1 VLTIVADEN
10 IPYADEYFSHM
21 GTIQKVKGRSLCAE
35 QVANADIVL
44 VRSVSQVDEALLKN
58 SPVKFVGTATIGV
71 DHLDTAYLERQH
83 IAWANAPAC
92 NAHSVVDYVFSCFSQ
107 FDGLWQKLL
116 ADSCVGIIGLGNVG
130 SRLQQRLTALGVS
143 TKAYDPLLSDPS
155 GDALYP
161 LAEVL
166 ACDVIC
172 MHAPLTTSGPYPSR
186 HMIGL
191 AELQQLNPDALLI
204 NAGRG
209 AVIDNQQLFAF
220 LQQRPEQRVV
230 LDVWENEPQI
240 ELALLPF
247 INIATPHIAGY
258 SLDGKRLGTAMVY
271 QACCQALGVAPQSLS
286 QSQALM
292 PITIPAQLSA
302 VAGLSHAIKQVYD
315 VSGDDARFRE
325 AMNSASGDALLAAKR
340 FDDLRKNYPERR
352 EFSCYHIANSEQLN
366 PQLQRCLLASG
377 FTLAVS

>member
-1 VLTIVADEN
+1 
-10 IPYADEYFSHM
+10 
-21 GTIQKVKGRSLCAE
+21 
-35 QVANADIVL
+35 
-44 VRSVSQVDEALLKN
+44 
-58 SPVKFVGTATIGV
+58 
-71 DHLDTAYLERQH
+71 
-83 IAWANAPAC
+83 
-92 NAHSVVDYVFSCFSQ
+92 
-107 FDGLWQKLL
+107 
-116 ADSCVGIIGLGNVG
+116 
-130 SRLQQRLTALGVS
+130 
-143 TKAYDPLLSDPS
+143 
-155 GDALYP
+155 
-161 LAEVL
+161 
-166 ACDVIC
+166 